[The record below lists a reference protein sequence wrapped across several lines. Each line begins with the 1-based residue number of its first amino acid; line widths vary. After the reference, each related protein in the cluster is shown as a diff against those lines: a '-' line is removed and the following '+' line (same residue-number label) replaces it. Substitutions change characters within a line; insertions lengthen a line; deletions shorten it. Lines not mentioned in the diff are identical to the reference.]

1 MYKNTYHRIS
11 DEPSRQMPSDGRSCN
26 RPRSGTSTQRGSRA
40 RKDGRGYGSRSGEL
54 RRDPSVR
61 FQGETWR
68 WNTATAFYAL
78 VYVNNNW
85 SRTTKVPNILALQE
99 KERCGIWGLL
109 SLKLLT
115 LRLVL
120 VMEIPVEDPQKERE
134 KERAGLQKIQGFLD
148 PFGTLP
154 PYMGNRSKKPN
165 MM

>member
-1 MYKNTYHRIS
+1 
-11 DEPSRQMPSDGRSCN
+11 MPSDGSSCN
-26 RPRSGTSTQRGSRA
+26 RPRCGTSTQRGSRA
-40 RKDGRGYGSRSGEL
+40 RKDGRGYRSRSGEL
-54 RRDPSVR
+54 KRDPSVR

-68 WNTATAFYAL
+68 WNTATAFYASF
-78 VYVNNNW
+78 YVNNNW
-85 SRTTKVPNILALQE
+85 SRTTKARNILALQE
-99 KERCGIWGLL
+99 EWCGIWGLL

-120 VMEIPVEDPQKERE
+120 VMEIFVEDPQKERE

-154 PYMGNRSKKPN
+154 SYMGNRSKKPN